1 MPTILPIL
9 AISTLTKIAGAVLVI
24 VLILIVILKI
34 KQK

>member
-1 MPTILPIL
+1 MSTILPIL
-9 AISTLTKIAGAVLVI
+9 ALNMLTKIAGAVLVI